1 MVTAISTNAA
11 AIALRPIWWSRM
23 NGPAVNAGQLHRLAR
38 VLREIAQVAT
48 ANEGERPVAA
58 STVAIVEDVTDHP
71 QSPITEIA
79 HRTGLAQS
87 LVSRTVERLQT
98 LGVFTVGHDPADG
111 RRTLVS
117 VDPQTR
123 HLDFADRAERPI
135 AEAIRQVAGVSG
147 EQQRRI
153 EEVLEVLADELLD
166 RSPRP
171 PTRPVGRRRAQKP
184 GPTRPQRSSGHP
196 ATQAKVAPPAPNDAT
211 FG

>member
-1 MVTAISTNAA
+1 VD
-11 AIALRPIWWSRM
+11 
-23 NGPAVNAGQLHRLAR
+23 VNAGRLHRLAR

-98 LGVFTVGHDPADG
+98 LGVLTVGHDPADG

-123 HLDFADRAERPI
+123 HLDFAGRAERPI
-135 AEAIRQVAGVSG
+135 AEAIGQVAGVSG
-147 EQQRRI
+147 EQQRR
-153 EEVLEVLADELLD
+153 VQAALEVLADELLD
-166 RSPRP
+166 RSPGPLPARP
-171 PTRPVGRRRAQKP
+171 AGRPRAAEI
-184 GPTRPQRSSGHP
+184 GPARPQRSSGHP
-196 ATQAKVAPPAPNDAT
+196 ATQAAVAPPADDYPDPDE
-211 FG
+211 

>member
-1 MVTAISTNAA
+1 M
-11 AIALRPIWWSRM
+11 
-23 NGPAVNAGQLHRLAR
+23 
-38 VLREIAQVAT
+38 LREIAQTAT

-79 HRTGLAQS
+79 QRTGLAQS

-98 LGVFTVGHDPADG
+98 LGVLTVGHDPADG

-123 HLDFADRAERPI
+123 QLDFADRAARPI
-135 AEAIRQVAGVSG
+135 ADAIRQVAGVNR

-153 EEVLEVLADELLD
+153 EAALEVLADELLGC
-166 RSPRP
+166 SPAPPARP
-171 PTRPVGRRRAQKP
+171 AGRRRSQKP
-184 GPTRPQRSSGHP
+184 GRVPMRPQGSLGHR
-196 ATQAKVAPPAPNDAT
+196 ALGAAQAPPAPDDDPHPSE
-211 FG
+211 